1 MKRVLFLF
9 MFLILFIAG
18 CNQKISS
25 SPVLVDLQE
34 IDEAIEDYV
43 KDTYEDDDFVSTV
56 IEEEKEEPRY
66 FCSYMTTGY
75 ETNSN
80 KLQVDVYG
88 GVLCHHTT
96 EDSKY
101 GKQVFVSP
109 IMFTLDLRAT
119 LGYDVISHK
128 IPTEEEP
135 WEDFAPEKYLFDRGS
150 LDSRLGH
157 LVYEKANEFYD
168 R

>member
-1 MKRVLFLF
+1 MKRALFLSVFLVLFLV
-9 MFLILFIAG
+9 G
-18 CNQKISS
+18 CNQKGSS
-25 SPVLVDLQE
+25 TPVLVDLQE
-34 IDEAIEDYV
+34 IDEAIGDYV

-66 FCSYMTTGY
+66 FCSYMTSGY
-75 ETNSN
+75 ETLSSM
-80 KLQVDVYG
+80 KVEVYG

-101 GKQVFVSP
+101 GKQAFVSP

-128 IPTEEEP
+128 IPTKVEP
-135 WEDFAPEKYLFDRGS
+135 WGEFAPEKYLYDSGS
-150 LDSRLGH
+150 LASRLEGR
-157 LVYEKANEFYD
+157 VYEKANEFYH